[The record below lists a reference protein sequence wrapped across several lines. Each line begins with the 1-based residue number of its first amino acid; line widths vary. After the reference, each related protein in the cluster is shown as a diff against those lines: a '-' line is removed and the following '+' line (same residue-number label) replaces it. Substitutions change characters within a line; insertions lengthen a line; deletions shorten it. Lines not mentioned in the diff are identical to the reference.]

1 LVKSLRLALVLMFVC
16 VVLLP
21 GPVALARDDGS
32 PVKVVA
38 LGDSLTAGYG
48 LPPAA
53 ALPARLQAALT
64 RQGVAATVAN
74 AGVSGDTMSG
84 GLGRLDWSVP
94 EGTEAVI
101 VALGA
106 NDALR
111 GIDPKIT
118 AAALEKILVRLKER
132 RIAVLLCGMRA
143 PPNLGADF
151 TGTYDRLFEQLAQKY
166 DALYYPF
173 LLDGVAANAKLN
185 LQDGMHPNAAGVETM
200 TQKLLPK
207 VEELV
212 SRARA
217 ARG

>member
-1 LVKSLRLALVLMFVC
+1 MVKTSTLILALTIACAMALHASA
-16 VVLLP
+16 
-21 GPVALARDDGS
+21 ALAADNGA

-53 ALPARLQAALT
+53 ALPAKLQAALT
-64 RQGVAATVAN
+64 KKGVAATIAN

-106 NDALR
+106 NDMLR
-111 GIDPKIT
+111 GIDPKVT
-118 AAALEKILVRLKER
+118 TAALEKILARLKER
-132 RIAVLLCGMRA
+132 RIAILLAGMRA
-143 PPNLGADF
+143 APNLGADYVRAYEGMF
-151 TGTYDRLFEQLAQKY
+151 RVFAEKYGT
-166 DALYYPF
+166 LYYPF

-185 LQDGMHPNAAGVETM
+185 LQDGLHPNAEGVDVM
-200 TQKLLPK
+200 VRGILPK
-207 VEELV
+207 VEELIA
-212 SRARA
+212 RARA

>member
-1 LVKSLRLALVLMFVC
+1 MFILTLTIAC
-16 VVLLP
+16 AAMLP
-21 GPVALARDDGS
+21 YGAAFARDDGS

-48 LPPAA
+48 LARSA
-53 ALPARLQAALT
+53 ALPTRLQAALSAK
-64 RQGVAATVAN
+64 GVAATIAN

-94 EGTEAVI
+94 DGTEAVI

-106 NDALR
+106 NDMLR
-111 GIDPKIT
+111 GIDPKVT
-118 AAALEKILVRLKER
+118 AAALEKILARLKER
-132 RIAVLLCGMRA
+132 RIAILLCGMRA
-143 PPNLGADF
+143 PPNMGADYV
-151 TGTYDRLFEQLAQKY
+151 TTYDQLFERLAQKY

-173 LLDGVAANAKLN
+173 LLEGVAANAKLN
-185 LQDGMHPNAAGVETM
+185 LQDGIHPNAAGVEAI
-200 TQKLLPK
+200 TQRLLPK

-212 SRARA
+212 TRARA

>member
-1 LVKSLRLALVLMFVC
+1 MVKTGTLIRLLTIACAFAL
-16 VVLLP
+16 
-21 GPVALARDDGS
+21 GAATAQARDDGS

-48 LPPAA
+48 LPPGA
-53 ALPARLQAALT
+53 ALPSKLQAALT
-64 RQGVAATVAN
+64 AKGVAATVAN

-106 NDALR
+106 NDMLR
-111 GIDPKIT
+111 GVDPKVT
-118 AAALEKILVRLKER
+118 AAALEKILARLKER
-132 RIAVLLCGMRA
+132 RIAVLLAGMRA
-143 PPNLGADF
+143 APNLGADYVRAYEGMF
-151 TGTYDRLFEQLAQKY
+151 SVLAEKYGT
-166 DALYYPF
+166 LYYPF

-185 LQDGMHPNAAGVETM
+185 LQDGLHPNAGGVDVM
-200 TQKLLPK
+200 VKGILPK

-212 SRARA
+212 ARAKA